1 MANSMRRQVHVDVL
15 HARKIGR
22 LHGHERAHAADRDR
36 HAGSM
41 AATDST
47 IASASSCRVM
57 RPRPAPTASRT
68 AISRRRVDARA
79 SCRFDTLRQAITS
92 STTAAPNSISSIG
105 RAVAVSLLAQRH
117 GRGIGHP
124 GAVAVLPA

>member
-1 MANSMRRQVHVDVL
+1 MPIPASV
-15 HARKIGR
+15 
-22 LHGHERAHAADRDR
+22 
-36 HAGSM
+36 

-47 IASASSCRVM
+47 SASASSCRAM

-68 AISRRRVDARA
+68 ASSRRRVDARA

-92 STTAAPNSISSIG
+92 STHRGAKQDQQRRP
-105 RAVAVSLLAQRH
+105 RRRRQLLAQRH

-124 GAVAVLPA
+124 GRVAVLLFERA